1 MCETTM
7 AAKSKNGEYT
17 EGHNVTRLKVGSA
30 DPDSVDMNSS
40 VKSKSRLTDGR
51 EESDNRYTEN
61 GVIDNVRCSIIK
73 SKLDSSFL
81 GLRFSKLSG
90 KDRAGKSSNKCE
102 VSDMPPVS
110 PSYIDDSEVCSESP
124 AGTVQSSTAF

>member
-7 AAKSKNGEYT
+7 AAKSKIGDYT
-17 EGHNVTRLKVGSA
+17 EGVNVTRLKVGSA

-51 EESDNRYTEN
+51 EESDNRYQDN
-61 GVIDNVRCSIIK
+61 GVINNVKCSIIK

-90 KDRAGKSSNKCE
+90 KAGSSSKDGA
-102 VSDMPPVS
+102 DMPPIS
-110 PSYIDDSEVCSESP
+110 PSYVDESEVCSESRP
-124 AGTVQSSTAF
+124 GGTVQSSTAF